1 MRKKIL
7 IIGGKAWSIINFRGD
22 LIKRLK
28 KRGYEVTAVASEA
41 SNSELNQLKNIGINY
56 IDAQLKTNTISI
68 FKDAVYL
75 KNLKKIISNINPNI
89 IISYTLKPI
98 IYSGLA
104 IILNKKIF
112 FFPLF
117 TGLGSIF
124 NTNKIFF
131 YPLKI
136 ILIFLSK
143 LVLRK
148 AKVLIFQNSDNL
160 EYFNKLKI
168 ASKVQKVVI
177 DGSGVDINYFN
188 YEPLK
193 NHDITFLLIARLLK
207 DKGILEYIEAA
218 KKIKSSNKSVNFN
231 LIGPKDNSHNRVDFD
246 YIKHHHD
253 KGTINYLGFK
263 NNVKPFIAESHVFVL
278 PSYHEGLPRSVLEA
292 MSMGRPI
299 ITTEVPGC
307 KETVINKENGF
318 LIPSKNVNILIEK
331 MSWFINNKDKIPK
344 MGKKSRNLVEK
355 KFSTE
360 KVNNKFIKLLSN
372 YSKL

>member
-104 IILNKKIF
+104 IIFNKKIF

-131 YPLKI
+131 TL
-136 ILIFLSK
+136 
-143 LVLRK
+143 
-148 AKVLIFQNSDNL
+148 
-160 EYFNKLKI
+160 
-168 ASKVQKVVI
+168 
-177 DGSGVDINYFN
+177 
-188 YEPLK
+188 
-193 NHDITFLLIARLLK
+193 
-207 DKGILEYIEAA
+207 
-218 KKIKSSNKSVNFN
+218 
-231 LIGPKDNSHNRVDFD
+231 
-246 YIKHHHD
+246 
-253 KGTINYLGFK
+253 
-263 NNVKPFIAESHVFVL
+263 
-278 PSYHEGLPRSVLEA
+278 
-292 MSMGRPI
+292 
-299 ITTEVPGC
+299 
-307 KETVINKENGF
+307 
-318 LIPSKNVNILIEK
+318 
-331 MSWFINNKDKIPK
+331 
-344 MGKKSRNLVEK
+344 
-355 KFSTE
+355 
-360 KVNNKFIKLLSN
+360 
-372 YSKL
+372 